1 MKAIFRFITDVKTG
15 ATDILE
21 VPADA
26 IDKTCVDG
34 QQPWFTAW
42 KGEDIV
48 AMVNAEFVKF
58 CYLEQ

>member
-1 MKAIFRFITDVKTG
+1 MKAIFRFITDVKTN

-26 IDKTCVDG
+26 LDEHFNEK
-34 QQPWFTAW
+34 QRWFIAW

>member
-1 MKAIFRFITDVKTG
+1 MKAIFRFIKDAETG
-15 ATDILE
+15 VTEMLE

-26 IDKTCVDG
+26 IDERSDRG
-34 QQPWFTAW
+34 QTWLVAW

-48 AMVNAEFVKF
+48 AVANAQFVKF

>member
-21 VPADA
+21 VPADS
-26 IDKTCVDG
+26 IEERHVSG
-34 QQPWFTAW
+34 QTSWFIAW